1 MLRKQYHRRQ
11 VGGDVHIW
19 DVHRL
24 LRAARSLPIQD
35 VPLNQIAELD
45 EDWWYAEP
53 GAVPTPRFIADHVKL
68 VHEVDPAYPIL
79 LCAKGRLMDGMHRV
93 VRALS
98 ERRDAIRAKRFAI
111 TPPPDFVNVSL
122 DDLPYPDEAV

>member
-1 MLRKQYHRRQ
+1 MLRKQYHRRE
-11 VGGDVHIW
+11 VGGDVHVW

-24 LRAARSLPIQD
+24 LRAARSLPVRD
-35 VPLNQIAELD
+35 VPLTVID
-45 EDWWYAEP
+45 EIDENWWYAEP
-53 GAVPTPRFIADHVKL
+53 GAIPTPRSIADHVRL
-68 VHEVDPAYPIL
+68 MRQADPAYPIL
-79 LCAKGRLMDGMHRV
+79 LCSEGRLMDGMHRV

-98 ERRDAIRAKRFAI
+98 EGRETITAKRFET